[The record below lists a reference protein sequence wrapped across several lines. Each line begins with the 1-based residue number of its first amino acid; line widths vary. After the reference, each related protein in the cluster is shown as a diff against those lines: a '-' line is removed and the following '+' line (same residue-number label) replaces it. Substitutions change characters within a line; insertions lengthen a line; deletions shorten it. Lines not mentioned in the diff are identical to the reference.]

1 MLDFEARR
9 QVFNDVFEVV
19 NRDQALQM
27 DEQARRESL
36 MQMIMRLPHDRIMDV
51 IKMGANGVTLL
62 T

>member
-1 MLDFEARR
+1 MFDFEARR